1 MRESSY
7 KSSTQ
12 TLQSPFRGGEKK
24 VMKKSLSLLIALAMV
39 FGMFAS
45 MASAAT
51 TELTT
56 AQKYQWFVDQ
66 GVLKGDPSGNP
77 RLDSTLTRAEF
88 ATIVASVGG
97 LKLVNTT
104 SSFSDVKAADWYF
117 TAIQSASDA
126 GLVNGIGAGKFGPKL
141 NVTVEQVIKVA
152 VTLAGLKPVDGA
164 VVAGSSAWAGP
175 YIQAATN
182 AGLAVPSNYKANAT
196 RGQTIDV
203 AYVVTQLKARPVL
216 DGVTV
221 TVNADDTITV
231 AGKVVGTA
239 DSVKV
244 AQGTATAVAA
254 TLKDDKTFTY
264 TTTKQVAGTYKFT
277 VVAYDGD
284 KASAAVEKEV
294 TIGGFAV
301 SSVAVLNGKQIAVTF
316 NKAVQEGTSVGGVSY
331 SLNTNDSY
339 FVLSGGN
346 ATYPKSVSLSSDK
359 TVATLTFDN
368 FVSRLGSYQQFEVKS
383 GLKSASGQSLTAYKQ
398 AVQLTDSTAPAVTEV
413 TWLGTVPTIK
423 FSEPVKAA
431 SLVGTV
437 SINGSVIEL
446 NHAGIGYTNNVDAD
460 TDVTSINITGLSK
473 NTNYTLNIVG
483 AQDLAGTKFEYNT
496 TLQVPNDTTPPTVVS
511 ATINGTVLTVKY
523 SEALG
528 KSAANVVYGGVA
540 SATGKTDV
548 VGGNY
553 DSSAFTVTF
562 DLNNWLNGANFLNSS
577 VTISGYKDAVGN
589 TGADYT
595 TSVTITKDTA
605 APALQ
610 SAFID
615 GKKLVFKF
623 NEDAVAVNAPVVQYS
638 YTDTSGVKFNTQN
651 LAGTWTQGY
660 DANNNNNGVPSAS
673 EGENQYLVFTTTQ
686 TFAPGTYVFT
696 VVYQND
702 GTPSANPVKY
712 IADTAAVSNK
722 ITSNLSTSTITVSSG
737 SASGNIKVSIAQD
750 QDNPSKLVFTFG
762 YNNSNDAPTLAT
774 DTPDISKFLIN
785 GVALPTGTSI
795 SFVQNRNT
803 IEAILPAGTITS
815 SGYRSVS
822 VSNIKDTAGNTLSST
837 ANENSNSNL
846 YLKENVKPTASNIT
860 VVSDKVLTVSLSE
873 AVQQNLNFT
882 TGVEVYINGSTS
894 KVAGLSFSAQGTT
907 LTITS
912 GVNDTFAAS
921 QAIVVKIANAPIK
934 DNNNNQ
940 IADVS
945 LTK

>member
-1 MRESSY
+1 
-7 KSSTQ
+7 
-12 TLQSPFRGGEKK
+12 
-24 VMKKSLSLLIALAMV
+24 MKKSLSLLIALAMV

-104 SSFSDVKAADWYF
+104 SSFSDVKAKDWYF

-152 VTLAGLKPVDGA
+152 VTLAGIKPVDGA

-203 AYVVTQLKARPVL
+203 AYIVTQLKARPVL

-264 TTTKQVAGTYKFT
+264 TTAKQVAGTYKFT

-331 SLNTNDSY
+331 SLNTANSY
-339 FVLSGGN
+339 FVLSGAGN
-346 ATYPKSVSLSSDK
+346 PKSVSLNSDK
-359 TVATLTFDN
+359 TVATLTFAN
-368 FVSRLGSYQQFEVKS
+368 FVNLLGSYQQFEVKS
-383 GLKSASGQSLTAYKQ
+383 GLKSASGQAVTAYKQ
-398 AVQLTDSTAPAVTEV
+398 AVQLTDSAAPTVTEV

-431 SLVGTV
+431 SLVNTV
-437 SINGSVIEL
+437 SINGSVINL
-446 NHAGIGYTNNVDAD
+446 NGSGIGYKNNADAD
-460 TDVTSINITGLSK
+460 GDVTSIDITGLSK
-473 NTNYTLNIVG
+473 NTSYTLNIVG
-483 AQDLAGTKFEYNT
+483 AQDLAGTKFEYST

-511 ATINGTVLTVKY
+511 ATINGTILTVKY
-523 SEALG
+523 SEPLG
-528 KSAANVVYGGVA
+528 KTTAGVVYGGVA
-540 SATGKTDV
+540 SASGKADV

-553 DSSAFTVTF
+553 DSSASTVTF
-562 DLNNWLNGANFLNSS
+562 DLNGWLNGANFLNSS

-595 TSVTITKDTA
+595 TSVTITKDTT
-605 APALQ
+605 APVLQ
-610 SAFID
+610 TTFVD
-615 GKKLVFKF
+615 GNKVVFKF
-623 NEDAVAVNAPVVQYS
+623 DEEVKVAGTPVLNAS
-638 YTDTSGVKFNTQN
+638 FTDTNGVKYAAGP
-651 LAGTWTQGY
+651 LAGAWSVGY
-660 DANNNNNGVPSAS
+660 DANNNNNGIPSAS
-673 EGENQYLVFTTTQ
+673 EGENNYLVFNKSGSS
-686 TFAPGTYVFT
+686 FVAGTYTFT
-696 VVYQND
+696 VKYASSAYIYD
-702 GTPSANPVKY
+702 ASAN
-712 IADTAAVSNK
+712 ANK
-722 ITSNLSTSTITVSSG
+722 IASDLSSATVTVSSG
-737 SASGNIKVSIAQD
+737 STASG
-750 QDNPSKLVFTFG
+750 KLRVAISAPKAGQLRFEFG
-762 YNNSNDAPTLAT
+762 YNDGTAGNPTLALG
-774 DTPDISKFLIN
+774 TPDISKFLIN

-795 SFVQNRNT
+795 SFVENRYT
-803 IEAILPAGTITS
+803 IVADLPANSITS
-815 SGYRSVS
+815 SGYRTVS
-822 VSNIKDTAGNTLSST
+822 VSNITDEAGNTLST
-837 ANENSNSNL
+837 ASGDISNGNV
-846 YLKENVKPTASNIT
+846 YIAENVKPTASNIA

-873 AVQQNLNFT
+873 SVNTATANAANI
-882 TGVEVYINGSTS
+882 TGVEVYINGSTT
-894 KVAGLSFSAQGTT
+894 KVANLTVTASGTT
-907 LTITS
+907 LRIEALS
-912 GVNDTFAAS
+912 DNNVFAAS
-921 QAIVVKIANAPIK
+921 QTIAVKFANAQIY
-934 DNNNNQ
+934 DVNGNQ
-940 IADVS
+940 IADVT
-945 LTK
+945 LNK